1 MYTIYHISY
10 HIYHDEGV
18 AAPEVSMPV
27 INRTG
32 CASRLQS
39 IPESQE
45 EEKSEIMQKWHMAEN
60 FSIFLANVSFC
71 QKCSRKLV
79 KWALSTSPPPLPSS
93 IRPLTNV

>member
-45 EEKSEIMQKWHMAEN
+45 EEKSEINSIKTLQKWH
-60 FSIFLANVSFC
+60 ILPHVTQHC
-71 QKCSRKLV
+71 LV
-79 KWALSTSPPPLPSS
+79 ILIVRVCLSHLSELSTFV
-93 IRPLTNV
+93 INE

>member
-45 EEKSEIMQKWHMAEN
+45 EEKSEINSIKTLQKWH
-60 FSIFLANVSFC
+60 ILPHVTQHC
-71 QKCSRKLV
+71 LV
-79 KWALSTSPPPLPSS
+79 ILIVRVCLSHLSELSTFVN
-93 IRPLTNV
+93 ICHR